1 MSYFNV
7 EKVKYE
13 GPKSKNPFS
22 FKYYNADE
30 KINGKTMAE
39 HLRFSVAYWHTFTED
54 LSDPFGVGTALRDWD
69 SLDEMEKAKARVDAI
84 FEFMDKTGIEYFC
97 FHDVDIAPEGNT
109 LEESNKNLDEI
120 VELIKKKMNE
130 TGKKLLWNTTN
141 NFTHERFVHG
151 AATSSNADVFAYA
164 AAK

>member
-1 MSYFNV
+1 MLVSLINKLTKTQFKEELRMSYFNV

-54 LSDPFGVGTALRDWD
+54 LSDPFEVG
-69 SLDEMEKAKARVDAI
+69 S
-84 FEFMDKTGIEYFC
+84 
-97 FHDVDIAPEGNT
+97 
-109 LEESNKNLDEI
+109 
-120 VELIKKKMNE
+120 
-130 TGKKLLWNTTN
+130 
-141 NFTHERFVHG
+141 
-151 AATSSNADVFAYA
+151 
-164 AAK
+164 